1 MAGGAYAFDSRR
13 DHHLKA
19 TLMKPS
25 EQNRLIEIMAELL
38 IEVQGMRQEQIGT
51 NARLDGVIQE
61 QAGMRQ
67 EQVGMRQEQV
77 ATNVRLNRLEKRTE
91 QNTAAIG
98 ELRVSVIKMADK
110 LDALI
115 DLSKRVQRLED
126 KIFV

>member
-1 MAGGAYAFDSRR
+1 MN
-13 DHHLKA
+13 
-19 TLMKPS
+19 PN
-25 EQNRLIEIMAELL
+25 EQSRLIEIMAELL

-77 ATNVRLNRLEKRTE
+77 ATNKRLDRLEKRTE

-98 ELRVSVIKMADK
+98 ELRISVTRMADK
-110 LDALI
+110 LDELI
-115 DLSKRVQRLED
+115 DLSKRVQRLEE
-126 KIFV
+126 KVFS